1 MDKKKK
7 IAQLI
12 IARFDGKDIDK
23 KFGYY
28 ESLVRKG
35 VGGFIVFGG
44 KLKEVRRAIKKFQD
58 AAEIPLFIAS
68 DLEQGL
74 GQQIEGGTIFPP
86 AMAVAAAIT
95 PPAPPLT
102 KGGMKGG
109 WSPKLK
115 LLRKL
120 FEAFDAEARY
130 AGINTILAPV
140 LDI

>member
-1 MDKKKK
+1 MNPYSR
-7 IAQLI
+7 LI
-12 IARFDGKDIDK
+12 PRLNGTEIEERFE
-23 KFGYY
+23 YY
-28 ESLVRKG
+28 LGLVNKG
-35 VGGFIVFGG
+35 VAGFIVFGG
-44 KLKEVRRAIKKFQD
+44 ELETVREGIKKLQD
-58 AAEIPLFIAS
+58 VSHQPLIIAS

-130 AGINTILAPV
+130 A
-140 LDI
+140 